1 MKWTWLR
8 DYLGITLGTVITAL
22 ALNIF
27 LIPNKVAA
35 GGVSGLATVFHHAFG
50 FPVGMTMLALNV
62 PLFLASVKI
71 LGTRFG
77 INTLYGA
84 AVLSAAVDLTAPYTP
99 VLTSDLLLNSL
110 YGGVVSGVGMGLVF
124 KFRGT
129 TAGTDLAAAI
139 INKLTGISVGQ
150 ALLGVDF
157 FVITLA
163 GIMFKSAEL
172 SLYALISLF
181 VTTQI
186 IDLVQEGP
194 SAAKAFFIM
203 SCSPDAVSDA
213 IMTELGRG
221 VTLLAGCG
229 AYTKSERNVVFCV
242 VSTSEV
248 SRLKDLV
255 YRIDRQAFVIV
266 ADAHE
271 VLGEGFGSYQG
282 RRL

>member
-1 MKWTWLR
+1 MVTRKWIR
-8 DYLGITLGTVITAL
+8 DYLGIVLGTVITAL

-35 GGVSGLATVFHHAFG
+35 GGVSGLATVFHYAFG
-50 FPVGMTMLALNV
+50 LPVGMTMLALNI
-62 PLFLASVKI
+62 PLFFASVKI

-77 INTLYGA
+77 INTLLGA
-84 AVLSAAVDLTAPYTP
+84 AVLSISIDLTAPFTRI
-99 VLTSDLLLNSL
+99 LTSDLLLNSL
-110 YGGVVSGVGMGLVF
+110 YGGVLSGIGMGLVF
-124 KFRGT
+124 KFKGT

-157 FVITLA
+157 FVIALA
-163 GIMFKSAEL
+163 GFVFESAEL

-194 SAAKAFFIM
+194 STAKAFFIM
-203 SCSPDAVSDA
+203 SNSPEAVADA
-213 IMTELGRG
+213 IMAELGRG
-221 VTLLAGCG
+221 VTFLSGRG
-229 AYTKSERNVVFCV
+229 GYTQTDRDVVFCV

-248 SRLKDLV
+248 TLVKDLV

-271 VLGEGFGSYQG
+271 VLGEGFTSP
-282 RRL
+282 R